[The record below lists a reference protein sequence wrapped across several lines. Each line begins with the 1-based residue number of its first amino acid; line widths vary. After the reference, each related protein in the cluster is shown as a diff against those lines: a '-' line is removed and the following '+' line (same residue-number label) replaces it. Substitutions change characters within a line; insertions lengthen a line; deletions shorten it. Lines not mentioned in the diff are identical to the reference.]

1 MSDTRRVM
9 FEWSPNGKIWF
20 PVKLSSST
28 SRTSVEVIS
37 DSYQKMG
44 YQVRKPQHVDSS
56 SHKTYLN
63 A

>member
-37 DSYQKMG
+37 HSYHKMG
-44 YQVRKPQHVDSS
+44 YQVRKPQQLIAQAT
-56 SHKTYLN
+56 KLI
-63 A
+63 